1 MAWIFVSGGT
11 PQSDWLPFYAS
22 RFWTVEINGS
32 FYGTPSLETVQ
43 AWHDHTPK
51 GFEFAWKASKFI
63 THWKR
68 LSDKCENSIA
78 LMESEAFLA
87 ERSGLATATASG
99 PSLRF
104 WKPLSSAVRK
114 PHHSARGVSTRSFHV
129 PSRSAPPSTAA
140 KLAAKAPNSSAA
152 VSQNDR
158 CAAPRRVLSAVA
170 LASAMT

>member
-1 MAWIFVSGGT
+1 MT
-11 PQSDWLPFYAS
+11 PHQVAVQKPLVPPCKSSEPQKGAAS
-22 RFWTVEINGS
+22 RAGR
-32 FYGTPSLETVQ
+32 
-43 AWHDHTPK
+43 A
-51 GFEFAWKASKFI
+51 
-63 THWKR
+63 
-68 LSDKCENSIA
+68 
-78 LMESEAFLA
+78 MEAFLA

-114 PHHSARGVSTRSFHV
+114 PHYSARGVSTRSFHV

-140 KLAAKAPNSSAA
+140 KFAAKAPNSSAA